1 MIRVTLPV
9 CVLALLAHAAA
20 AEADD
25 IVPMERMPAGHKL
38 QVAAELGTTRDILGR
53 GFDRALSDVAPNGQ
67 VRRVYPVAFKEVPVK
82 QYEVSF
88 ELIENALE
96 LDANARFLFVRAGV
110 KRQSDRRYMVLR
122 VSYIDKVAV
131 LRPKGRPRVD
141 SDLYASKLYYGWAL
155 YIVIEGETS
164 SFTTDVAATLQGTG
178 AGAKLENTVRAH
190 QLSSHVHAIGL
201 QAKEVGAVVIATTA
215 QEIEKSFKTPEAS
228 VPILVEYMTR
238 RELDIE
244 ALPWTR
250 AELIPGKYRIDVKVE
265 VLSNKKDGRSWDGMG
280 GGPPDPV
287 VALYVDQT
295 MVATCKQQDAELH
308 LCLNGQVVEIGAT
321 SEIHMEVWDQD
332 FSEHDD
338 IGTAGPLQP
347 IGHAGLNK
355 PVYLPTQ
362 GQIKSAEITFRPL
375 SQHP

>member
-25 IVPMERMPAGHKL
+25 IVPMERIPAGHKL
-38 QVAAELGTTRDILGR
+38 RVAAELGTTNDVLGR
-53 GFDRALSDVAPNGQ
+53 GFDRALSDIAPDGQ
-67 VRRVYPVAFKEVPVK
+67 VLRAYPIAFEEVPVK

-96 LDANARFLFVRAGV
+96 LDANARFLFGRAGV

-131 LRPKGRPRVD
+131 LRPEGTPLVD
-141 SDLYASKLYYGWAL
+141 SELYASKLYYGWAL
-155 YIVIEGETS
+155 YLVIEGETS
-164 SFTTDVAATLQGTG
+164 SFTTDVAAALQG
-178 AGAKLENTVRAH
+178 AGAKLENAVSAH

-201 QAKEVGAVVIATTA
+201 QAREAGAVVIATTA
-215 QEIEKSFKTPEAS
+215 QEIEKSFKTPEVP

-250 AELIPGKYRIDVKVE
+250 AELTPGKYRIDVKVV
-265 VLSNKKDGRSWDGMG
+265 VLSNKADGGLWDIMG
-280 GGPPDPV
+280 DPPDPV
-287 VALYVDQT
+287 VALYVDGVR
-295 MVATCKQQDAELH
+295 VASCKQADSEVH
-308 LCLNGQVVEIGAT
+308 LCLNGLVVEIGAA
-321 SEIHMEVWDQD
+321 SEILMRVRDKD
-332 FSEHDD
+332 LSDD
-338 IGTAGPLQP
+338 DPIGTAGPLQP

-362 GQIKSAEITFRPL
+362 GQIKSAEITFHAL
-375 SQHP
+375 NQHP

>member
-25 IVPMERMPAGHKL
+25 IVPMERIPAGHKL

-67 VRRVYPVAFKEVPVK
+67 VRRVYPVAFEEVPVK

-88 ELIENALE
+88 ESIENALE

-131 LRPKGRPRVD
+131 LRPEGTPLVD
-141 SDLYASKLYYGWAL
+141 SELYASKLYYGWAL

-164 SFTTDVAATLQGTG
+164 SFTTDVAAALRG
-178 AGAKLENTVRAH
+178 AGAKLENAVSAH

-201 QAKEVGAVVIATTA
+201 QSREAGAVVIATTA

-250 AELIPGKYRIDVKVE
+250 ADLIPGKYRIDVKVE

-280 GGPPDPV
+280 GPPDPV
-287 VALYVDQT
+287 VALYVDQA
-295 MVATCKQQDAELH
+295 MVASCKQQDSELH
-308 LCLNGQVVEIGAT
+308 LCLNGLVVEIGAAT
-321 SEIHMEVWDQD
+321 MIQMLVWDQD
-332 FSEHDD
+332 FSENDD

-362 GQIKSAEITFRPL
+362 GQIKSAEITFHAL
-375 SQHP
+375 NQHP